1 MGKKEGK
8 DGASGEGKRR
18 KEGTERWKGKAGGE
32 RKKIEIHIP
41 VASSANF
48 WALQK
53 SISITVSTTL
63 LMRVGLDLS

>member
-18 KEGTERWKGKAGGE
+18 KEGAERWKGKAGGE

-48 WALQK
+48 
-53 SISITVSTTL
+53 
-63 LMRVGLDLS
+63 